1 MSEKAPALKPAQ
13 ERALLA
19 LLAGKTFEAVAA
31 EVGVDRSTLRR
42 WRALPTFQAAMDAER
57 RRLVLAATDRLR
69 LAGIEAVDALRDVLA
84 SADAPAAVKVQ
95 AASAVLSHLI
105 RAVESDDLY
114 ARLDALEAKADEPQ
128 RY

>member
-19 LLAGKTFEAVAA
+19 ILAGKTFEAVAA
-31 EVGVDRSTLRR
+31 EVGVNSSTVRR
-42 WRALPTFQAAMDAER
+42 WRKEPEFQAAMDTER
-57 RRLVLAATDRLR
+57 RRLVSSATDKLR
-69 LAGIEAVDALRDVLA
+69 LAGIVAVDALRDVLT

-105 RAVESDDLY
+105 RAVETDDLF
-114 ARLDALEAKADEPQ
+114 ARLDALEGKDDAPSE
-128 RY
+128 Y